1 MRGQK
6 RYKAGIQLDLFWCR
20 LSLLM
25 VLALPLGFSP
35 GFPEPSTKTNTP
47 NFDSTRTEDLH
58 ENQFRL
64 TWLSFKIYNLLI
76 SYLFIFVMIK
86 HICEDEQ
93 NKFIPRLI
101 FYSIS
106 LVCRRHNR

>member
-1 MRGQK
+1 MVPAEFV
-6 RYKAGIQLDLFWCR
+6 AGSR
-20 LSLLM
+20 LAPR
-25 VLALPLGFSP
+25 VFPGFPGSP

-47 NFDSTRTEDLH
+47 NFDSKKTEDLH

-76 SYLFIFVMIK
+76 NYLFIVVMIK

-93 NKFIPRLI
+93 NKFIPR
-101 FYSIS
+101 
-106 LVCRRHNR
+106 